1 MMLQCIL
8 VSMTLIATHQAP
20 GGVAAQQDAGQPRQG
35 RPAGELSSMEVVRM
49 LDAYALVQAQDA
61 LQLDDDKYGLFVT
74 RLKTLQETRRRSQQ
88 ARNQILQ
95 ELRRLAG
102 PQAAVPPDDA
112 AIRERL
118 RALREHD
125 DRAALGIRRAHDAVD
140 ELLDLRQQ
148 ARFRIFEE
156 TIERRK
162 LDLLVRA
169 RERAARPAL
178 PRRR

>member
-1 MMLQCIL
+1 MMIQCIL
-8 VSMTLIATHQAP
+8 VSMTLLATHQAP
-20 GGVAAQQDAGQPRQG
+20 SGVAAQQDTGQPRQG

-49 LDAYALVQAQDA
+49 LDAWALVQAQDA

-95 ELRRLAG
+95 ELCRLAG

-125 DRAALGIRRAHDAVD
+125 DRAALDIKRAHDAVD

-169 RERAARPAL
+169 RERAARLAL